1 MPIVNQETGT
11 TIDEIADNIHRIST
25 PVPPSDDMP
34 PGFSFNQYLIVD
46 DSPLLSHTGLR
57 QMFPLICQAIAAV
70 MPIDKLRY
78 IAFSHVEADE

>member
-34 PGFSFNQYLIVD
+34 LGFSFNQYLIVD
-46 DSPLLSHTGLR
+46 DNPLLYHTGLMLVR
-57 QMFPLICQAIAAV
+57 NLCCPLTTT
-70 MPIDKLRY
+70 
-78 IAFSHVEADE
+78 